1 MDGDEGSMDNHGGD
15 VIIINNNNNNDN
27 CSDNDNAKRCKREI
41 VEDGGS
47 LSPLQL
53 QHRDN
58 GVYLRH
64 RQRNDRPDEPEEEDL
79 RQSDDEV
86 RVADARSPIIYCDV
100 TISIIHD
107 SSFNISQFYPI
118 PFLVHPQPH
127 NPSMAFD
134 QCILFFK
141 FL

>member
-1 MDGDEGSMDNHGGD
+1 MNIKDILVMDGDEGSMDNHGSD
-15 VIIINNNNNNDN
+15 VIIINNNNNNNDN

-53 QHRDN
+53 QHHDN

-64 RQRNDRPDEPEEEDL
+64 RHRNDRPDEPEEEDL

-86 RVADARSPIIYCDV
+86 CVAVAA
-100 TISIIHD
+100 ISND
-107 SSFNISQFYPI
+107 
-118 PFLVHPQPH
+118 L
-127 NPSMAFD
+127 
-134 QCILFFK
+134 L
-141 FL
+141 